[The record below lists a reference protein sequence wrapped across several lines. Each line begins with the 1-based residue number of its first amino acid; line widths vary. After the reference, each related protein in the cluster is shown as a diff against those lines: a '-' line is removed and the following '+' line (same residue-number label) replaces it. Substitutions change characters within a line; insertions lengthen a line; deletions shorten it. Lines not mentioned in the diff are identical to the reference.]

1 VSDAAGSHGIS
12 DVSARPTEPKRADR
26 SLGELFKEM
35 TSELGELFR
44 QEVQLA
50 KVEARGEVKRS
61 ASAAAAIAVG
71 AVAGLLFLT
80 LASFALAEL
89 LDQAMNRALAFAI
102 VAVLWGIAA
111 AVLISMGRK
120 KLGEMQGL
128 PETKRSLEEDK
139 EWAKNL
145 KS

>member
-1 VSDAAGSHGIS
+1 VSDI
-12 DVSARPTEPKRADR
+12 SARPTEPKRADQ

-35 TSELGELFR
+35 SSELGDLFR

-50 KVEARGEVKRS
+50 KLEATTEVKRTG
-61 ASAAAAIAVG
+61 AAAGAIAAG

-89 LDQAMNRALAFAI
+89 LDQAINRALAFAI
-102 VAVLWGIAA
+102 VAVVWGIAA
-111 AVLISMGRK
+111 AVLVTMGRK
-120 KLGEMQGL
+120 KLADVRGL

-139 EWAKNL
+139 EWAKSL

>member
-1 VSDAAGSHGIS
+1 VSDVAGSHGMS
-12 DVSARPTEPKRADR
+12 DVSARPTEPKRPDR

-35 TSELGELFR
+35 TSELGDLFR

-71 AVAGLLFLT
+71 AVAALLFLT

>member
-1 VSDAAGSHGIS
+1 VSEVG
-12 DVSARPTEPKRADR
+12 ARPTEPKRADQ

-35 TSELGELFR
+35 TSELGDLFR

-50 KVEARGEVKRS
+50 KVEATSEAKRTG
-61 ASAAAAIAVG
+61 AAAGAVAAG
-71 AVAGLLFLT
+71 AVAGLLFLI
-80 LASFALAEL
+80 LVSFALAEL

-102 VAVLWGIAA
+102 VAAVWAVVA
-111 AVLISMGRK
+111 AVLVSVGRK
-120 KLGEMQGL
+120 RLAGLRGL

-139 EWAKNL
+139 EWAKSL

>member
-1 VSDAAGSHGIS
+1 VSDIG
-12 DVSARPTEPKRADR
+12 ARPTEPKRADQ

-35 TSELGELFR
+35 SSELGDLFR

-50 KVEARGEVKRS
+50 KVEATSEVKR
-61 ASAAAAIAVG
+61 AGAAAGAIAAG
-71 AVAGLLFLT
+71 AVAGLLVLV
-80 LASFALAEL
+80 LASFALGEL

-102 VAVLWGIAA
+102 VAAIWAIAA
-111 AVLISMGRK
+111 AVLVSMGRK
-120 KLGEMQGL
+120 KLADVRGL

-139 EWAKNL
+139 EWAKSL

>member
-1 VSDAAGSHGIS
+1 
-12 DVSARPTEPKRADR
+12 
-26 SLGELFKEM
+26 M
-35 TSELGELFR
+35 TAELGDLFR
-44 QEVQLA
+44 QEVELA

-61 ASAAAAIAVG
+61 AAAAGAIA
-71 AVAGLLFLT
+71 AGGIAALLFLT

-102 VAVLWGIAA
+102 VAAIWAIAA

-120 KLGEMQGL
+120 KLADVQGM
-128 PETKRSLEEDK
+128 PETKRSIEEDK

>member
-1 VSDAAGSHGIS
+1 MS
-12 DVSARPTEPKRADR
+12 DVTDHRPTEPKRADQ

-35 TSELGELFR
+35 SSELGDLFR

-50 KVEARGEVKRS
+50 KLEATDEVKKS
-61 ASAAAAIAVG
+61 GKAAAAMAIG
-71 AVAGLLFLT
+71 GVAALLFLI

-89 LDQAMNRALAFAI
+89 LDQGIPRSLAFAI
-102 VAVLWGIAA
+102 VALLWGIAA
-111 AVLISMGRK
+111 AVLVQSGRK
-120 KLGEMQGL
+120 KLQTLKGL